1 MAAHVQLMI
10 ANVVACQHYC
20 TAAIATAAA
29 AAAAVQATDTVAEAV
44 VCTACGSVSGVIA

>member
-29 AAAAVQATDTVAEAV
+29 AAVQATDTVAEAV